1 MNNLATVLT
10 PLYKL
15 LRKNISRLWGT
26 EQKSAFEEIKKL
38 TSDLLLAHYD
48 PDAKLILSCDAS
60 SYRLGAV
67 LLHQFTD
74 GIEKL
79 IVFASWPLAP
89 AEHRYAYLR
98 KEALAI
104 IFGLKCFNQYLAGR
118 YFVIYSDH
126 KPLMYLFSTTKPT
139 PTMASALI
147 QRSAFTLSINDYEQ
161 YKQGSQI
168 G

>member
-79 IVFASWPLAP
+79 IVFAS
-89 AEHRYAYLR
+89 
-98 KEALAI
+98 
-104 IFGLKCFNQYLAGR
+104 
-118 YFVIYSDH
+118 
-126 KPLMYLFSTTKPT
+126 
-139 PTMASALI
+139 
-147 QRSAFTLSINDYEQ
+147 
-161 YKQGSQI
+161 
-168 G
+168 